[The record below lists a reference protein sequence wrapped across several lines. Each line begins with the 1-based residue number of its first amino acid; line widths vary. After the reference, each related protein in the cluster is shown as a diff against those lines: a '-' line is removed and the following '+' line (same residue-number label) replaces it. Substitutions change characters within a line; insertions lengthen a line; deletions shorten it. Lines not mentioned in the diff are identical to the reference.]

1 MVRLHGELDTT
12 KKCLTHNGLVAGWR
26 VAALASLFVRMRPL
40 AVLLF
45 SCVTASSHLVRVTH
59 DVPARGRPHIM
70 QLRSPA
76 PLNNKEPVLP
86 RVVAP
91 LNKTEPVLPPVV
103 PLVVQQCVAVVTI
116 SWAGFVTLTGLKTRV
131 SSRAEEKEERA
142 VASSQKL
149 RAAGANF
156 VLAIVSFATVLMF
169 APRLWDCSLSRL
181 CWRSSHGRQQAR
193 VQEAWHP
200 SLSNSRRSTSSRSFL
215 PFSRAP

>member
-1 MVRLHGELDTT
+1 MEGDHLWEHEQGGLTLVLRYFSEGGVVRLHGELDTT

-45 SCVTASSHLVRVTH
+45 SCVTVSSHLVRVTH
-59 DVPARGRPHIM
+59 AVPARGRPHIM

-91 LNKTEPVLPPVV
+91 LNNTEPVLPPVV

-116 SWAGFVTLTGLKTRV
+116 SWGGFVTLTGLKTRV
-131 SSRAEEKEERA
+131 SRRAEEKKE
-142 VASSQKL
+142 
-149 RAAGANF
+149 
-156 VLAIVSFATVLMF
+156 
-169 APRLWDCSLSRL
+169 
-181 CWRSSHGRQQAR
+181 
-193 VQEAWHP
+193 
-200 SLSNSRRSTSSRSFL
+200 
-215 PFSRAP
+215 